1 MLASGARP
9 GCAQAWSSRSNAVRA
24 TTSPWV
30 EAVAI
35 LSARRSFAVPR
46 DLVAAGSRILL
57 CCAVGAI
64 AVAMLPDTM
73 RLSIRLACGWV
84 AGVALYLGITAFII
98 VGASPER
105 VRQRARLVDP
115 RRWVILAIIVTA
127 AAVSLVAL
135 GSTLQPEA
143 HETAAALVARLTLA
157 GLTVVASW
165 TVTHTVFALHYAH
178 HYYGDGPA
186 PGDDDRGGLAFPGN
200 EPPDYWDFLY
210 FSFVVGMTCQVS
222 DVQVTS
228 RTMRRITLAHG
239 VLSFLF
245 NTVILALS
253 VNLLAGSL

>member
-1 MLASGARP
+1 
-9 GCAQAWSSRSNAVRA
+9 
-24 TTSPWV
+24 
-30 EAVAI
+30 
-35 LSARRSFAVPR
+35 LSARRSVAVPR
-46 DLVAAGSRILL
+46 DLVAASGRVLL
-57 CCAVGAI
+57 CAAGGAL
-64 AVAMLPDTM
+64 AVAMMPDTM

-84 AGVALYLGITAFII
+84 VGVALFLAITAFII

-115 RRWVILAIIVTA
+115 RRWAILAIIVAA

-135 GSTLQPEA
+135 GSTLQREV
-143 HETAAALVARLTLA
+143 HETAAALGARLTLA

-186 PGDDDRGGLAFPGN
+186 PGDDDRGGLAFPGG
-200 EPPDYWDFLY
+200 EQPDYWDFLY

-228 RTMRRITLAHG
+228 RTMRRITLVHG

-253 VNLLAGSL
+253 VNLLASSL